1 MAKRDSTRTNG
12 KRIPAVGYVRMSS
25 DQQQDSP
32 ARQRKDIEALA
43 KRLGYRIVQWYEDHG
58 LTGTESHNR
67 KGFQRLIADAAEGSF
82 RAVLLSEQSRM
93 SREDVFDAMVH
104 WKQLRDA
111 GVKIVTCQ
119 RGELDFTNLGGV
131 ITAIVDQYGAREES
145 IKLADRVVS
154 GKRLAISRGQKQGG
168 PAFGYDREIL
178 DDTGKVIRRVSPT
191 EKFRRPIEWSS
202 RLVPSRDT
210 RAIEAVRFM
219 FEQIDK
225 GASCGQVARQLNRD
239 GYRTMFGK
247 RWNGSS
253 VRRTVSNP
261 VYIGRIVA
269 GRKRR
274 RGKFCS
280 LYDDGGIVVENAHEP
295 LVPVDLFN
303 RVQKQL
309 ERNGTP
315 CTSPKPGKYLLTGVI
330 FLADGRRLQGQT
342 MSHSNRKTKRRYY
355 ALPAREF
362 EEHPEESDR
371 PTFRADTIE
380 QGVLAKL
387 QAVMSDERTKRSI
400 RREITRRTRKVR
412 TNTSKLESQ
421 IANVR
426 AKIERGTENLALADP
441 ADVPGITK
449 LLAKWRKEESQL
461 KEKLRAIQGEQ
472 APSPEAVEVIG
483 RLDEL
488 LECLSEAD
496 REKLA
501 FAIRQT
507 VKRVILRRQRRSN
520 GKHRITL
527 WDGVI
532 ELRDDLGI
540 AGTIPLS
547 DDDIPSPGRWRD
559 AMRFIRERGDVV
571 YVQDVAD
578 ALGVHKAFTSRLL
591 AQAVLSGKVR
601 NLGHQKGWIAAE

>member
-1 MAKRDSTRTNG
+1 
-12 KRIPAVGYVRMSS
+12 
-25 DQQQDSP
+25 
-32 ARQRKDIEALA
+32 
-43 KRLGYRIVQWYEDHG
+43 
-58 LTGTESHNR
+58 
-67 KGFQRLIADAAEGSF
+67 
-82 RAVLLSEQSRM
+82 
-93 SREDVFDAMVH
+93 
-104 WKQLRDA
+104 
-111 GVKIVTCQ
+111 
-119 RGELDFTNLGGV
+119 
-131 ITAIVDQYGAREES
+131 
-145 IKLADRVVS
+145 
-154 GKRLAISRGQKQGG
+154 
-168 PAFGYDREIL
+168 
-178 DDTGKVIRRVSPT
+178 
-191 EKFRRPIEWSS
+191 
-202 RLVPSRDT
+202 
-210 RAIEAVRFM
+210 M

-247 RWNGSS
+247 RWNGTS

-274 RGKFCS
+274 RGKFRS

-295 LVPVDLFN
+295 LVPVDLFD

-309 ERNGTP
+309 ERNGKP
-315 CTSPKPGKYLLTGVI
+315 CTSPRPGKYLLTGVI

-355 ALPAREF
+355 ALPAKEF

-449 LLAKWRKEESQL
+449 LLSKWRKEESQL
-461 KEKLRAIQGEQ
+461 KEKLCVIQGEQ

-507 VKRVILRRQRRSN
+507 VKRVILRRERRSN

-532 ELRDDLGI
+532 ELRDDLGV

-559 AMRFIRERGDVV
+559 AVRFIRDRGDVV

-591 AQAVLSGKVR
+591 AQAVLSGKVK
-601 NLGHQKGWIAAE
+601 NLGHQKGWIAVE